1 MDSSRPRH
9 GVIYTSAYR
18 HITERLRTARR
29 LAGYT
34 QVRAAKALGRPI
46 SFISKC
52 ELGDRKVNPVDLMEF
67 AMLYGQ
73 PVQYFLPP
81 EELVREGMLG
91 RSRRGREDEPD
102 DRSG

>member
-18 HITERLRTARR
+18 HITDRLRTARR

-52 ELGDRKVNPVDLMEF
+52 ELGDRKVDPVDLMEF

-73 PVQYFLPP
+73 PVLYFLPP
-81 EELVREGMLG
+81 EELVREGM
-91 RSRRGREDEPD
+91 RVRKERREDD
-102 DRSG
+102 VLNDRSE